1 MATIYLNNNS
11 EIWTD
16 LTIEE
21 LKKIQ
26 VNSKDFIEI
35 EFKQIIKSEY
45 SENLVK
51 HEKKYLINV
60 NSISYIEERISNYIS
75 NEESI

>member
-1 MATIYLNNNS
+1 MATIYLNNKI

-35 EFKQIIKSEY
+35 EVKQIIQSEY

-51 HEKKYLINV
+51 HERKYLINV
-60 NSISYIEERISNYIS
+60 NSISFIEEKISNYIS
-75 NEESI
+75 NEEGI

>member
-1 MATIYLNNNS
+1 MATIYLNNNT

-35 EFKQIIKSEY
+35 EFKQIIQSEY

-60 NSISYIEERISNYIS
+60 KSISYIEERISNYIS

>member
-1 MATIYLNNNS
+1 MATIYLNNNT

-35 EFKQIIKSEY
+35 EFKQIIQSEY
-45 SENLVK
+45 SENLFK
-51 HEKKYLINV
+51 H
-60 NSISYIEERISNYIS
+60 
-75 NEESI
+75 